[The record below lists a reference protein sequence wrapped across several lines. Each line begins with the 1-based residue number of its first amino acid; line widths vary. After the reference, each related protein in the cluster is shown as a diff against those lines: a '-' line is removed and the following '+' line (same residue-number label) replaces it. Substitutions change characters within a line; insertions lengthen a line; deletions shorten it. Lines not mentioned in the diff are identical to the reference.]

1 MNIPNIISLLLET
14 SFSKPLVAMA
24 KEMINAAFADK
35 TPIRTFID
43 RRTGLSEK
51 LDSSSLFLSSKLL

>member
-1 MNIPNIISLLLET
+1 
-14 SFSKPLVAMA
+14 MA

-51 LDSSSLFLSSKLL
+51 LDSSSLFLSSKLLSMMSSGLFK